1 VGRRYYFLKI
11 EKVKK
16 TNFITAENKIKMKK
30 LIILI
35 TITLLSTI
43 TYCQDMKV
51 KWNDADGR
59 EFSITCISGDFT
71 YSMIPGDKIE
81 YEPSYS
87 SNAGKVRKV
96 GTTVIEYEPSYS
108 DNAGK
113 IRKVGSVQII
123 YEPSYSENAGKV
135 RKVGGL
141 TITYEPSYSS
151 NAGKIRSTSGKV
163 N

>member
-1 VGRRYYFLKI
+1 
-11 EKVKK
+11 
-16 TNFITAENKIKMKK
+16 MKK